1 MDHSILSTSIAK
13 YMLRTNYT
21 KQPSIKIYNNWI
33 KDSNTSINDINT
45 CIWCLNLIERS
56 LYKTQTIIK
65 IKYRTSGTDGTFSIK
80 D

>member
-13 YMLRTNYT
+13 YMLRTNYS

-45 CIWCLNLIERS
+45 CIWCLNLIERLS
-56 LYKTQTIIK
+56 MVSKKALEKAAL
-65 IKYRTSGTDGTFSIK
+65 
-80 D
+80 

>member
-1 MDHSILSTSIAK
+1 MNHSKLSTSIAK

-45 CIWCLNLIERS
+45 CIWCLNLIERLS
-56 LYKTQTIIK
+56 MVSKKALEKAAL
-65 IKYRTSGTDGTFSIK
+65 
-80 D
+80 

>member
-1 MDHSILSTSIAK
+1 MDHSMLSTSIAK

-45 CIWCLNLIERS
+45 CIWCLNLIERLS
-56 LYKTQTIIK
+56 MVSKKAIEKAAL
-65 IKYRTSGTDGTFSIK
+65 
-80 D
+80 

>member
-21 KQPSIKIYNNWI
+21 KQPSIKIYNNWM

-45 CIWCLNLIERS
+45 CIWCLNLIERLS
-56 LYKTQTIIK
+56 MVSKKALEKAAL
-65 IKYRTSGTDGTFSIK
+65 
-80 D
+80 

>member
-1 MDHSILSTSIAK
+1 MDHSMLSTSIAK

-45 CIWCLNLIERS
+45 CIWCLNLIERLS
-56 LYKTQTIIK
+56 MVSKKALEKAAL
-65 IKYRTSGTDGTFSIK
+65 
-80 D
+80 

>member
-45 CIWCLNLIERS
+45 CIWCLNLIERLS
-56 LYKTQTIIK
+56 MVSKKALEKAAL
-65 IKYRTSGTDGTFSIK
+65 
-80 D
+80 